1 MPTVTAVRERRGR
14 ARIHIDGEPFAELDA
29 SIAAQH
35 GLRVGAVVEDEELRE
50 ARLSGERPLAMDR
63 ALNLLSYRARSAGEL
78 RARLSRAG
86 YAPAT
91 VSVVLDRLGELGY
104 LDDAAFARNLAAGR
118 ARKGYG
124 PRKAH
129 DDLRRAGVREDI
141 ARAAVD
147 EAFTAAA
154 GDDAGEEDSGEDS
167 ELPRARE
174 AALRRYN
181 PQQEG
186 SDAVARR
193 VYGFLSRRGFSA
205 GVCAEVARDYRG

>member
-1 MPTVTAVRERRGR
+1 LPTVTAVRERRGR
-14 ARIHIDGEPFAELDA
+14 ARIQIDGEPFAELDA
-29 SIAAQH
+29 SVAAQH
-35 GLRVGAVVEDEELRE
+35 GLRVGAMLEDEELRE

-78 RARLSRAG
+78 RSRLSRAG
-86 YAPAT
+86 YVPET

-104 LDDAAFARNLAAGR
+104 LDDAEFARNLAAGR

-124 PRKAH
+124 PRKAQ

-141 ARAAVD
+141 ARAAID
-147 EAFTAAA
+147 AAFTSA
-154 GDDAGEEDSGEDS
+154 GAGEEDSGEDS

-205 GVCAEVARDYRG
+205 VVCAEVARDYRG